1 MFISRMVALLA
12 FYIMRNLRNT
22 ASKNLQFALPH
33 LPPAQNLR
41 IVKGV
46 FINFGRLLAEFALLP
61 KLNPKNISK
70 IVIYEGFE
78 NFSESVRR
86 GKGTLFLTAH
96 FGAWELSPF
105 AQAVYGHPL
114 KFVIRPIDN
123 PYLDRLSNSYRTR
136 SGNQIIKKKNSI
148 KELLRALRSKETV
161 GILID
166 QNTTLDTGIF
176 VDFFGIPACTT
187 TGLAAL
193 ALRTGATV
201 IPGFLIWDST
211 LGKHRLHF
219 EPPVEIIQTGDH
231 RSDIIQNTAR
241 FNKVLENLVRRYP
254 DQWLWVH
261 RRWKTRPPGEKMLY

>member
-12 FYIMRNLRNT
+12 FNIMGNLRNT

-123 PYLDRLSNSYRTR
+123 PYLDLS
-136 SGNQIIKKKNSI
+136 
-148 KELLRALRSKETV
+148 
-161 GILID
+161 LIH
-166 QNTTLDTGIF
+166 I
-176 VDFFGIPACTT
+176 
-187 TGLAAL
+187 
-193 ALRTGATV
+193 
-201 IPGFLIWDST
+201 
-211 LGKHRLHF
+211 
-219 EPPVEIIQTGDH
+219 
-231 RSDIIQNTAR
+231 
-241 FNKVLENLVRRYP
+241 
-254 DQWLWVH
+254 
-261 RRWKTRPPGEKMLY
+261 